1 MEFVSVTETVVS
13 PAERMY
19 KNHLKNVSNYQKR
32 HKDKVKEWLE
42 QNSDVEFLKEN
53 LGSNWFYKI
62 MWEVSKMR
70 KEGKLAPTNNDGVWA
85 I

>member
-1 MEFVSVTETVVS
+1 MTKKRIKQNSVIS
-13 PAERMY
+13 ALQ
-19 KNHLKNVSNYQKR
+19 NLNGSA

-70 KEGKLAPTNNDGVWA
+70 KEGKLAPTNNDGVWT